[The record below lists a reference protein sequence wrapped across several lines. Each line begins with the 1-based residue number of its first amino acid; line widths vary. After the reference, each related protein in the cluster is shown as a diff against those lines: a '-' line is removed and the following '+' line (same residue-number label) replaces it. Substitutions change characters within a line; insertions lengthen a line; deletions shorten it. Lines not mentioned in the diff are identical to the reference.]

1 MSETEFYVGYFPKAG
16 AALARFLRR
25 RILTLVLLAAGVAVA
40 VALWSPRLGRGRFEY
55 GTVRDLDGRVIE
67 SPYPLLA
74 VSGCDTALG
83 GCGSGDP
90 DWSYYVLVGQGK
102 HGAGPSV
109 RGWSGHTVRLSGTL
123 FERDGD
129 RGLEVAAPLREIA
142 ARPGQL
148 DPLEDL
154 GHLSLTGEIVDAKC
168 HLGVMTP
175 GEGVTHRGCAIQC
188 IAGGSP
194 PLFVAHD
201 SAGHDWRFLLTD
213 AEGQAVGD
221 RVLEFVAEPVRIT
234 GRASR
239 MGNLLFLA
247 VEPSTIE
254 RLR

>member
-16 AALARFLRR
+16 AALARFVRG
-25 RILTLVLLAAGVAVA
+25 RIVTLILLVAGAAVA
-40 VALWSPRLGRGRFEY
+40 AALWSPRLGPGRFEY

-67 SPYPLLA
+67 APYPLLA
-74 VSGCDTALG
+74 VSRCGSPG
-83 GCGSGDP
+83 PECGSGGP
-90 DWSYYVLVGQGK
+90 NWSYYVLVGQGK
-102 HGAGPSV
+102 HGAGPAV
-109 RGWSGHTVRLSGTL
+109 RGLAGRTVRLSGTL
-123 FERDGD
+123 FERDGS

-148 DPLEDL
+148 DPIEDL
-154 GHLSLTGEIVDAKC
+154 GRLSLTGEIVDAKC

-213 AEGQAVGD
+213 AEGRAVGD
-221 RVLEFVAEPVRIT
+221 RVLDFVAEPVRIS

-239 MGNLLFLA
+239 MGSLLFLA

-254 RLR
+254 RL

>member
-16 AALARFLRR
+16 AALARFLRG
-25 RILTLVLLAAGVAVA
+25 RIVTLVLLLAGVAVA
-40 VALWSPRLGRGRFEY
+40 AALWSPRLGQGRFEY

-67 SPYPLLA
+67 APYPLLA
-74 VSGCDTALG
+74 VPDCDTAAA
-83 GCGSGDP
+83 GCGSSRPG
-90 DWSYYVLVGQGK
+90 WSYYVLVGQGK
-102 HGAGPSV
+102 HGADSSV
-109 RGWSGHTVRLSGTL
+109 RGLAGRTVRLSGTL
-123 FERDGD
+123 FERDGS

-148 DPLEDL
+148 DPIEDL
-154 GHLSLTGEIVDAKC
+154 GRLSLTGEIVDAKC

-201 SAGHDWRFLLTD
+201 SAGRDWRFLLTD
-213 AEGQAVGD
+213 AEGHAVGNRILD
-221 RVLEFVAEPVRIT
+221 FVAEPVRIT

-239 MGNLLFLA
+239 MGSLLFLA

-254 RLR
+254 RL